1 MPRALMLLLLGEAA
15 SSEPNAMAS
24 AAPGC
29 PLVGDPSWDPENPPL
44 ILSWHVHIVWPCP
57 DRGAREKALAL
68 RERRIQPRAAE
79 PCQTP
84 PLSILCMGNH
94 E

>member
-1 MPRALMLLLLGEAA
+1 MPLLVLLLLGGAA
-15 SSEPNAMAS
+15 SSDPNATAG

-29 PLVGDPSWDPENPPL
+29 PLVGDPSWDPQNPPP

-68 RERRIQPRAAE
+68 RERRVQPRAAE
-79 PCQTP
+79 PLQTP
-84 PLSILCMGNH
+84 PLIVLCMENR